1 MCSTSP
7 TAPDTVKVAYHRER
21 LVYIL
26 DVDSDFLP
34 YVEGG
39 NNLIVKIGYFIKN
52 IGVSGG
58 VKIVLQ
64 HVKMLRDAGYD
75 ATLFTQQIKDPW
87 DRMDIPMH
95 ICKDDLSD
103 LPECDIIIGSIYN
116 DVKKLFQRNKG
127 NVVHLCQGYEPIDY
141 MSRIT
146 QESITERYHR
156 TGFFS
161 FVERYFD
168 TVKFKKRIREIEAI
182 YALPTYKAAVSKHL
196 VQLISE
202 RYHQKCVLIQNGIDL
217 SVFHPPAKREWGK
230 DGKIR
235 ILSMGSMN
243 VGFKGIPDTL
253 EAVKELQ
260 RKGVNVE
267 LVRVSPGPQSKAEEQ
282 SGVVKEYYH
291 GLKEHEMADMYRGA
305 DVYISSSLEGE
316 GFGLPAIEALASGLP
331 SILTEVSTYLNF
343 DDTHDYAYFVPVH
356 NPAKIAEGVLAF
368 IQNASFR
375 TVCMERGLR
384 LAREYSLEKTK
395 QYLVAFIESLGNAR
409 G

>member
-1 MCSTSP
+1 M
-7 TAPDTVKVAYHRER
+7 
-21 LVYIL
+21 
-26 DVDSDFLP
+26 
-34 YVEGG
+34 
-39 NNLIVKIGYFIKN
+39 KIGYFIKN

-58 VKIVLQ
+58 VKVVLQ
-64 HVKMLRDAGYD
+64 HVKMLKDAGYD
-75 ATLFTQQIKDPW
+75 VTLYTQQIKDAW
-87 DRMDIPMH
+87 DRVDIPIH

-103 LPECDIIIGSIYN
+103 LPECDVIIGSVYN
-116 DVKKLFQRNKG
+116 DVKRLHKSNKG
-127 NVVHLCQGYEPIDY
+127 KIVHLCQGYEPIDY

-146 QESITERYHR
+146 RESITERYQR
-156 TGFFS
+156 KGLLS

-182 YALPTYKAAVSKHL
+182 YALPTHKAAVSKHL

-202 RYHQKCVLIQNGIDL
+202 RYRQKCALIQNGIDL
-217 SVFHPPAKREWGK
+217 NVFHPAEKREWGK
-230 DGKIR
+230 NGKIR

-282 SGVVKEYYH
+282 SGLVKEYHH
-291 GLKEHEMADMYRGA
+291 GLKEHEMAEVYRGA
-305 DVYISSSLEGE
+305 DIYISSSLEGE
-316 GFGLPAIEALASGLP
+316 GFGLPAIEALASGIP
-331 SILTEVSTYLNF
+331 SVLTEVSTYLNF

-368 IQNASFR
+368 IQNPSFR
-375 TVCMERGLR
+375 HVCMERGLMI
-384 LAREYSLEKTK
+384 AREYSLEKTK
-395 QYLVAFIESLGNAR
+395 QYLVAFVESLGNKQ